1 MRPVGQFVWQSTECK
16 SVRHVLEETESD
28 LHHAD
33 SSSTPPSNVN
43 CSKICVLLHSRIQ
56 QPVWAFRWNKTKYR
70 TLQRPPPHF
79 SFNWIDCSMQSVWAQ
94 NIQRYSEYTAAMIF
108 CLLQLLAF
116 MLACKEQCVMCK
128 RRFTM
133 WVRELVCLSLRGA
146 SQKLSLILCLYSYH
160 NCIVFV
166 FVSVHLI
173 LFVFV
178 SY

>member
-1 MRPVGQFVWQSTECK
+1 MRNKYIDDDDNSLGQSHVWSDKYVIRIQVWNLRPVGQFVWQSTECK

-70 TLQRPPPHF
+70 TIQRPPPHF
-79 SFNWIDCSMQSVWAQ
+79 SFNWIDCSMQSARAQ
-94 NIQRYSEYTAAMIF
+94 NIQKYSEYTAAMIF

-116 MLACKEQCVMCK
+116 MLACKEQCVNGVLQCECVN
-128 RRFTM
+128 
-133 WVRELVCLSLRGA
+133 WCVCL
-146 SQKLSLILCLYSYH
+146 
-160 NCIVFV
+160 
-166 FVSVHLI
+166 
-173 LFVFV
+173 
-178 SY
+178 